1 MVSGEGRVQKIKNS
15 WRKEVAGSW
24 ITDGNMSLDVELLDI
39 LGVVMEKPGALID
52 WSCHS
57 FMSLRNAIAH
67 SSRGLGWFRCLSV
80 SPLVVR
86 WKSIFMY
93 NLAE

>member
-1 MVSGEGRVQKIKNS
+1 MVSGEGRVQKIGAW

-39 LGVVMEKPGALID
+39 LGVVMEQPGALID

-57 FMSLRNAIAH
+57 FMSLRNAIAL
-67 SSRGLGWFRCLSV
+67 SSRGLGGFAVSV
-80 SPLVVR
+80 YCHLWCGEKAS
-86 WKSIFMY
+86 SCID
-93 NLAE
+93 